1 MRTGQSWLHQ
11 IRSRFGARSFST
23 RLVQLIRL
31 AIFVV
36 DGIIAVRILLK
47 VAGANPQAGFTSFVD
62 RLSSPFV
69 GPFHP
74 VFADQL
80 VNGHP
85 LELGSL
91 LAMGVYAVLAYVS
104 VGVVRRIFSAAR
116 V

>member
-1 MRTGQSWLHQ
+1 MRAGQSWLHQ
-11 IRSRFGARSFST
+11 FRSRFGARSFST

-31 AIFVV
+31 AIVV
-36 DGIIAVRILLK
+36 IDGIIAVRILLTI
-47 VAGANPQAGFTSFVD
+47 AGANPQAGFTSFVD
-62 RLSSPFV
+62 GLSAPFV

-74 VFADQL
+74 VFADQP

-91 LAMGVYAVLAYVS
+91 LAIGVYAVLAYVAIRL
-104 VGVVRRIFSAAR
+104 VRRIFSAAR